1 MTELISTIKIGNKEL
16 NVIYNKQEYGLYN
29 LYSSDDGIKT
39 YITDYPEEA
48 LFNAI
53 NIGSDGTYVIN
64 IASVADFGAFE
75 WKDNYTLLHRQL
87 EIYMPIIQAFIEKVT
102 TGKL

>member
-29 LYSSDDGIKT
+29 LYSSDDRIKT

-48 LFNAI
+48 LFDAI
-53 NIGSDGTYVIN
+53 NIGSDGAYVIN
-64 IASVADFGAFE
+64 IASVEDFGAFE
-75 WKDNYTLLHRQL
+75 W
-87 EIYMPIIQAFIEKVT
+87 EK
-102 TGKL
+102 